1 MERAQ
6 KTDLE
11 NGMVCCYISIKTS
24 GDIKDQNYKKC
35 RKSAESAK

>member
-6 KTDLE
+6 KTDHK
-11 NGMVCCYISIKTS
+11 NGMVCYISIKTS

-35 RKSAESAK
+35 RKSAESAN

>member
-11 NGMVCCYISIKTS
+11 NGMVCYISIKTS
-24 GDIKDQNYKKC
+24 RDLKDQKSKKC
-35 RKSAESAK
+35 SKSAESAK